1 MRGSKTSDHF
11 SPNLAADNRRL
22 RKLSIQNAEIP
33 SEQKTQSFLY
43 ERHVQTRGHEQQRCK
58 FETFDTLRSNI

>member
-33 SEQKTQSFLY
+33 SEQKTQSLLY
-43 ERHVQTRGHEQQRCK
+43 ERHVQTRGHEQ
-58 FETFDTLRSNI
+58 